1 MFKKTLLAAV
11 LVAASATAYADLVTP
26 TQTETFTGVAGNDS
40 TKEGVSP
47 FVFDK
52 FDESLGTLTGVFVQ
66 YSLDIANGL
75 IGADNLTN
83 EEVEGTGDLGGDV
96 ILSSDLAM
104 FRDGTFT
111 SIFEKLE
118 LLQSTTFTLAA
129 DPTLSVGGIEGEDV
143 QSFEGSD
150 FSANSGL
157 ISLNSD
163 FLSQF
168 AGAGETFT
176 VDFDSGSTT
185 IVDVSGAQGFF
196 QAVDMIVNMDVYY
209 SYEEFA
215 EPVESNDVPAPLGF
229 AALGLALAGLGAKR
243 KKA

>member
-111 SIFEKLE
+111 DRKAHVE
-118 LLQSTTFTLAA
+118 LQSQLRSRM
-129 DPTLSVGGIEGEDV
+129 PS
-143 QSFEGSD
+143 
-150 FSANSGL
+150 SA
-157 ISLNSD
+157 
-163 FLSQF
+163 
-168 AGAGETFT
+168 
-176 VDFDSGSTT
+176 
-185 IVDVSGAQGFF
+185 
-196 QAVDMIVNMDVYY
+196 
-209 SYEEFA
+209 
-215 EPVESNDVPAPLGF
+215 
-229 AALGLALAGLGAKR
+229 
-243 KKA
+243 